1 MQVNGVE
8 LRAGRRVSS
17 LFFFNSGVVTKL
29 TSTCRRKKKGHSCVR
44 CAGVRKG
51 CHWGPE
57 PEKKRRRTAKS
68 KEAES
73 SKMARTSEDTDL
85 EVDLRDGIGMSLL
98 TEATRLRVIMKD
110 GFSMIE
116 RGFEEM
122 TTELR
127 IVKEQI
133 FNQRLDLE
141 DWVEGLMYEPE
152 EKSESE
158 SDEESEQDSDK
169 EMEEELEELAEEV
182 VEAKKKAEAKKSEG
196 EKGEEMNEKDNEE
209 EKGTEDGEN
218 GKGLMTQKKAE
229 SEGKSEGGKG
239 GENKKYILRLTL
251 FLFYCYIIFDSEEKN
266 E

>member
-44 CAGVRKG
+44 CTGVRKG

-98 TEATRLRVIMKD
+98 TEATRLRFIMKD
-110 GFSMIE
+110 GLSMIE
-116 RGFEEM
+116 RGFEEI

-127 IVKEQI
+127 IVEEQI
-133 FNQRLDLE
+133 STQRWDLQ
-141 DWVEGLMYEPE
+141 DWGEGLMYEPE

-182 VEAKKKAEAKKSEG
+182 VEAKKKAEAEKKLAELKKSEG
-196 EKGEEMNEKDNEE
+196 EKGEEMNEKDDEE

-218 GKGLMTQKKAE
+218 GEGSMTQK
-229 SEGKSEGGKG
+229 
-239 GENKKYILRLTL
+239 
-251 FLFYCYIIFDSEEKN
+251 
-266 E
+266 

>member
-44 CAGVRKG
+44 CTGVRKG

-98 TEATRLRVIMKD
+98 TEATRLRFIMKD
-110 GFSMIE
+110 GFLMIE

-141 DWVEGLMYEPE
+141 DWVEEMTYEPE
-152 EKSESE
+152 EKSETE
-158 SDEESEQDSDK
+158 SDEESEQESDK
-169 EMEEELEELAEEV
+169 EMGEENELEELAEEI
-182 VEAKKKAEAKKSEG
+182 VEAEKKAEVEKKLAEAKKSEG
-196 EKGEEMNEKDNEE
+196 EKSEEMDGKDDEE
-209 EKGTEDGEN
+209 EKGTENGEN
-218 GKGLMTQKKAE
+218 G
-229 SEGKSEGGKG
+229 
-239 GENKKYILRLTL
+239 ENG
-251 FLFYCYIIFDSEEKN
+251 
-266 E
+266 

>member
-29 TSTCRRKKKGHSCVR
+29 TSTCRRKKKGHLCVR
-44 CAGVRKG
+44 CTAVRKG
-51 CHWGPE
+51 CHWGLE
-57 PEKKRRRTAKS
+57 PEKKCRRTAKS

-73 SKMARTSEDTDL
+73 SKMAWTSEDTDL

-98 TEATRLRVIMKD
+98 TEATRLRFIMKD

-122 TTELR
+122 TMELR

-182 VEAKKKAEAKKSEG
+182 VEAKKKAEAEKKLAESKKLAEAKKSEG
-196 EKGEEMNEKDNEE
+196 EKGEEMNEKDDEE

-218 GKGLMTQKKAE
+218 GEGSMTQK
-229 SEGKSEGGKG
+229 
-239 GENKKYILRLTL
+239 
-251 FLFYCYIIFDSEEKN
+251 
-266 E
+266 

>member
-1 MQVNGVE
+1 
-8 LRAGRRVSS
+8 
-17 LFFFNSGVVTKL
+17 
-29 TSTCRRKKKGHSCVR
+29 
-44 CAGVRKG
+44 
-51 CHWGPE
+51 
-57 PEKKRRRTAKS
+57 
-68 KEAES
+68 
-73 SKMARTSEDTDL
+73 MARTSEDTDL

-98 TEATRLRVIMKD
+98 TEATRLRFIMKD

-152 EKSESE
+152 EKSETE

-182 VEAKKKAEAKKSEG
+182 VEAKKKAEAEKKLAESKKLAEAKKSEG
-196 EKGEEMNEKDNEE
+196 EKGEEMNGKDDEE

-218 GKGLMTQKKAE
+218 GEGSMTQK
-229 SEGKSEGGKG
+229 
-239 GENKKYILRLTL
+239 
-251 FLFYCYIIFDSEEKN
+251 
-266 E
+266 